1 MKECTS
7 MNKCVISGI
16 MLLFILISLHTVT
29 AGQTDGSNR
38 TGNLWNGTWVDDYYT
53 LTIQQEGSDILG
65 SYLPTDAYANDP
77 GSITGTVSDDGRV
90 LSGRWVDSGVLYLNI
105 SDDNQSI
112 SGVAMVNPA
121 NGSTE
126 SLVLEFNATRS
137 GEISDPE
144 NLWTADWIAPRKTYT
159 LVQNGSSLSG
169 EDHPVPGG
177 DDEDGVLEG
186 TVSDDGRS
194 VTLNWTEAGDISF
207 ILSDDAS
214 VFNGT
219 YTVEKSSSHETLY
232 WNMTKNP

>member
-1 MKECTS
+1 MKKYV
-7 MNKCVISGI
+7 MSGI
-16 MLLFILISLHTVT
+16 MLLFILISLQPAS
-29 AGQTDGSNR
+29 AGQADGSNQ
-38 TGNLWNGTWVDDYYT
+38 TGKTWNGTWVDDYYT

-77 GSITGTVSDDGRV
+77 GSIIGTVSDDGKV
-90 LSGRWVDSGVLYLNI
+90 LSGRWVDSGVLYLNL

-112 SGVAMVNPA
+112 SGVATVNPV
-121 NGSTE
+121 NRLTE
-126 SLVLEFNATRS
+126 SLVHEFNATRS
-137 GEISDPE
+137 GEIPDPE
-144 NLWTADWIAPRKTYT
+144 NLWTAGWITPRKTYT

-177 DDEDGVLEG
+177 ADEDGVLEG

-194 VTLNWTEAGDISF
+194 VTLNWTETGELSF

-219 YTVEKSSSHETLY
+219 YTVEKSSSDETLY
-232 WNMTKNP
+232 WNMTKSP